1 MTMATPDLKAL
12 AERPARTMNEDGLTE
27 LVIGALWILIAG
39 SLLAGTGLRPGP
51 IRTTF
56 WIVIPVV
63 FMIVAVYMT
72 IWGLKR
78 IRERITY
85 PRTGYVN
92 SLTPRSAWIGLVVV
106 MLVGAGILILGFAG
120 TGDRLMNLIPAVG
133 GLLIAAGF
141 VVLAI
146 RRKNLSLLIL
156 SGPALVVAIGIPF
169 LHVGENSFL
178 WLWLWLGTA
187 SAATGAFRLRIFLR
201 RHPRN
206 RETEA

>member
-1 MTMATPDLKAL
+1 
-12 AERPARTMNEDGLTE
+12 
-27 LVIGALWILIAG
+27 
-39 SLLAGTGLRPGP
+39 
-51 IRTTF
+51 
-56 WIVIPVV
+56 
-63 FMIVAVYMT
+63 
-72 IWGLKR
+72 
-78 IRERITY
+78 
-85 PRTGYVN
+85 
-92 SLTPRSAWIGLVVV
+92 
-106 MLVGAGILILGFAG
+106 
-120 TGDRLMNLIPAVG
+120 MNLIPAVG

-169 LHVGENSFL
+169 LHVGENGFL